1 MLRKLTGI
9 LLLVLALP
17 AFAQPFAPPP
27 PPPPPP
33 PPQAMPD
40 VPPPPP
46 SLQSGDVIDGPAVTI
61 IQTDN
66 ETIYEYR
73 AGSHLY
79 MVRVVPKVGPPYFFY
94 DRDGDGELDIH
105 NTDPR
110 RSTVNMWEIFRW

>member
-1 MLRKLTGI
+1 MSRFFSLIVML
-9 LLLVLALP
+9 LALP
-17 AFAQPFAPPP
+17 AMAQQFAPPP

-33 PPQAMPD
+33 PQAVPN

-46 SLQSGDVIDGPAVTI
+46 PMRSGEVMEPGVTI

-79 MVRVVPKVGPPYFFY
+79 MVRVVPKAGPPYYFY
-94 DRDGDGELDIH
+94 DMDGDGDLDV
-105 NTDPR
+105 NRNDPR
-110 RSTVNMWEIFRW
+110 HSNINMWEIFRW